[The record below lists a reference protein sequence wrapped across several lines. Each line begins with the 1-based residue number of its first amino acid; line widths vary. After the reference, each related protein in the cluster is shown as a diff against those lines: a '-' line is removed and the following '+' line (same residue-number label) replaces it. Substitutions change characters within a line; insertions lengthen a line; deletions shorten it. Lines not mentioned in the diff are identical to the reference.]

1 VKVQVHVQP
10 VQVQRICGSHPE
22 AGDVDDEGQATSQ
35 AQATSGMKIL
45 FNLKLVSNFGL
56 SAILAENLTAVIK
69 AEMG

>member
-1 VKVQVHVQP
+1 MQP
-10 VQVQRICGSHPE
+10 VQVQGICGSHPE

-35 AQATSGMKIL
+35 AKATSGMKIL
-45 FNLKLVSNFGL
+45 LQSRVGHNSGL